1 MKNNLPPSHD
11 LTAKQRLALS
21 RQALVQTL
29 DEPLWAAVARG
40 FIQRQVQKL
49 ELRAAEDE
57 QRKLKKQS
65 DLAASGHIPS

>member
-1 MKNNLPPSHD
+1 MKNNIPINHD

-29 DEPLWAAVARG
+29 DEPLWAAVTRG

-65 DLAASGHIPS
+65 DLAASGRIPS

>member
-1 MKNNLPPSHD
+1 MKNNTPPTLD

-29 DEPLWAAVARG
+29 DEPLWAAVTRG

-49 ELRAAEDE
+49 EQRAAEDE
-57 QRKLKKQS
+57 QHKLKKQS
-65 DLAASGHIPS
+65 DLAASGRIPS

>member
-1 MKNNLPPSHD
+1 MKNNMPPSHD

-49 ELRAAEDE
+49 DRSAAEDE

-65 DLAASGHIPS
+65 GLAASGRIPS